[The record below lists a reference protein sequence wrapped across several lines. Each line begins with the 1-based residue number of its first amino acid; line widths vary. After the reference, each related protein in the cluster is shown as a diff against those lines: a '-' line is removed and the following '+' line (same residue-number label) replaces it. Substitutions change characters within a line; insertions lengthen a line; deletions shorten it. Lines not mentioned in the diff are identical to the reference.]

1 METRA
6 PFVIVGAFV
15 LAAILAVFG
24 FVFWLHNTSGVGA
37 RTAYHIQFRDPVPG
51 LLVGAA
57 VLFNG
62 IRVGEVTAL
71 GLAPNDPR
79 RVNATIAVSPDTP
92 IRPDTK
98 VGLDFQGLTGVP
110 VVALEGGKDL
120 TGSAIATT
128 LVAEP
133 GAGMSMTQAARE
145 ALRKVDSV
153 LGDNARPLKE
163 TVANLKN
170 FSEWLASKTG
180 RLDGILG
187 GVERMTGANEPV
199 VKKVVYDLP
208 AATDFGPPT
217 ATLKGQLTIADPT
230 GVLMFDTQ
238 KMLVA
243 PNLDLPAFAGAQWSD
258 TTFKM
263 LQEKLIQSFEN
274 YDIAHAPM
282 KPNDSVQPEHQL
294 LIDVRSFQ
302 ITGQAAGDGEL
313 SATIGFGAR
322 LIDKDGKQMAAKL
335 FEQSSKLDRPD
346 PAAGVTAF
354 GKAFDAIAKELVPW
368 VAAGLS
374 SSETDAAAEAPH
386 ALKSGTQKPA
396 IPATS
401 NTPRGR

>member
-37 RTAYHIQFRDPVPG
+37 RTAYHVQFRDPVPG

-71 GLAPNDPR
+71 SLAADDPR
-79 RVNATIAVSPDTP
+79 RVNATIAVSPQTP
-92 IRPDTK
+92 VRPDTK

-110 VVALEGGKDL
+110 VVALEGGTDL

-153 LGDNARPLKE
+153 LGENSAPLKD
-163 TVANLKN
+163 TIANFKS

-187 GVERMTGANEPV
+187 GVEKMTGANEPV
-199 VKKVVYDLP
+199 VTKVVYDLHP
-208 AATDFGPPT
+208 ATGFPPPSE
-217 ATLKGQLTIADPT
+217 TLPVQLTVAEPT

-238 KMLVA
+238 KMLVS
-243 PNLDLPAFAGAQWSD
+243 PGLDLPAFAGAQWSD
-258 TTFKM
+258 NTPKM

-274 YDIAHAPM
+274 YDIAHAPTR
-282 KPNDSVQPEHQL
+282 PNDAVQPDYQL
-294 LIDVRSFQ
+294 LTDLRAFQ
-302 ITGQAAGDGEL
+302 LAGQTEL
-313 SATIGFGAR
+313 SADIGFGVKI
-322 LIDKDGKQMAAKL
+322 IDKDGKVVAARL
-335 FEQSSKLDRPD
+335 FQQSARLDKPE
-346 PAAGVTAF
+346 PAAAVVAF
-354 GKAFDAIAKELVPW
+354 DAAFDAIAKELVPW
-368 VAAGLS
+368 TVEQLAGRGADQ
-374 SSETDAAAEAPH
+374 TTEAP
-386 ALKSGTQKPA
+386 K
-396 IPATS
+396 ATAPRVA
-401 NTPRGR
+401 TPRSSGRTTNR

>member
-15 LAAILAVFG
+15 LAAIFAVFG

-37 RTAYHIQFRDPVPG
+37 RTSYHIQFRDPVPG

-79 RVNATIAVSPDTP
+79 RVNATIAVAPDTP
-92 IRPDTK
+92 VRPDTK

-153 LGDNARPLKE
+153 LGENSAPLKE
-163 TVANLKN
+163 TIGNLKS
-170 FSEWLASKTG
+170 FSEWLSSKTG
-180 RLDGILG
+180 KLDGILG

-199 VKKVVYDLP
+199 VKKVVYDLKP
-208 AATDFGPPT
+208 AAGFAPPVQSI
-217 ATLKGQLTIADPT
+217 KGQLTIPEPNT
-230 GVLMFDTQ
+230 VVLFDSQ
-238 KMLVA
+238 KMLLA
-243 PNLDLPAFAGAQWSD
+243 PGLDLPAFAGAQWSD
-258 TTFKM
+258 SIPKM

-274 YDIAHAPM
+274 YDIAHAPLR
-282 KPNDSVQPEHQL
+282 PNDAVQPDHQL
-294 LIDVRSFQ
+294 LLDIRSFQ
-302 ITGQAAGDGEL
+302 VVGEGDALE
-313 SATIGFGAR
+313 AEIGFSAKI
-322 LIDKDGKQMAAKL
+322 IDKDGKLISAKL
-335 FEQSSKLDRPD
+335 FQQSAKLADAAP
-346 PAAGVTAF
+346 PAAVAAF
-354 GKAFDAIAKELVPW
+354 DKAFDAIAKQLVPW
-368 VAAGLS
+368 TVETLASAGGGEPAA
-374 SSETDAAAEAPH
+374 PPV
-386 ALKSGTQKPA
+386 KPA
-396 IPATS
+396 IAPRTS
-401 NTPRGR
+401 GTTKGR

>member
-37 RTAYHIQFRDPVPG
+37 RTAYHIQFRDSVPG

-71 GLAPNDPR
+71 SLAPGDPR
-79 RVNATIAVSPDTP
+79 RVDATIAVSPQTP
-92 IRPDTK
+92 VRPDTK

-120 TGSAIATT
+120 TGSALATT

-133 GAGMSMTQAARE
+133 GAGLSMTQAARE

-153 LGDNARPLKE
+153 LGENAQPLKD
-163 TVANLKN
+163 TIGNLKN

-187 GVERMTGANEPV
+187 GVEKMTGANEPV
-199 VKKVVYDLP
+199 VVKVVYDLQP
-208 AATDFGPPT
+208 ASGFSPP
-217 ATLKGQLTIADPT
+217 AKSLGVQLTLPEPT

-238 KMLVA
+238 KMLLA
-243 PNLDLPAFAGAQWSD
+243 PGLDLPAFAGVQWSD
-258 TTFKM
+258 NTPKM

-274 YDIAHAPM
+274 YDVAHAPLR
-282 KPNDSVQPEHQL
+282 PNDAVQPDYQL
-294 LIDVRSFQ
+294 LTDLRAFQ
-302 ITGQAAGDGEL
+302 LTGDGDL
-313 SATIGFGAR
+313 SAEVAFGVKIINKDGRAVAAR
-322 LIDKDGKQMAAKL
+322 LFQ
-335 FEQSSKLDRPD
+335 QSHRLDRPE
-346 PAAGVTAF
+346 PAAAVA
-354 GKAFDAIAKELVPW
+354 AFDAAFDRIAKELVPW
-368 VAAGLS
+368 AVEQLAGR
-374 SSETDAAAEAPH
+374 AAAQPASEPTAIAPP
-386 ALKSGTQKPA
+386 K
-396 IPATS
+396 ATAPRAAA
-401 NTPRGR
+401 TPRSSGRPAGR

>member
-71 GLAPNDPR
+71 GLASDDPR
-79 RVNATIAVSPDTP
+79 RVNATIAVATDTP
-92 IRPDTK
+92 VRPDTK

-110 VVALEGGKDL
+110 VVTLEGGKDL

-128 LVAEP
+128 LIAEP

-153 LGDNARPLKE
+153 LGENSGPLKD
-163 TVANLKN
+163 TIANFKT

-180 RLDGILG
+180 KLDGILG

-199 VKKVVYDLP
+199 VKKVVYDLKP
-208 AATDFGPPT
+208 ATGFDAPV
-217 ATLKGQLTIADPT
+217 KSIRGQLTIPEPNA
-230 GVLMFDTQ
+230 VVMYDTQ
-238 KMLVA
+238 RLLT
-243 PNLDLPAFAGAQWSD
+243 PPGIDLPGFAGAQWSD
-258 TTFKM
+258 SIPKM
-263 LQEKLIQSFEN
+263 LQEKLLQSFEN
-274 YDIAHAPM
+274 YDIGHPPVR
-282 KPNDSVQPEHQL
+282 PNDSVQPDYQL
-294 LIDVRSFQ
+294 QTDIRSFQ
-302 ITGQAAGDGEL
+302 LAGEGDLNAEI
-313 SATIGFGAR
+313 AFGAKI
-322 LIDKDGKQMAAKL
+322 IDKGGKLVAARL
-335 FEQSSKLDRPD
+335 FRQASRLDKVE
-346 PAAGVTAF
+346 PAAAVAAF
-354 GKAFDAIAKELVPW
+354 EVAFNGIAKELIAWTVESLP
-368 VAAGLS
+368 AAGA
-374 SSETDAAAEAPH
+374 SEAKPASPAS
-386 ALKSGTQKPA
+386 SGT
-396 IPATS
+396 T
-401 NTPRGR
+401 RGR